1 MEILAFN
8 PSHLCITLRLE
19 PGKSLDKWRDGDSKS
34 TLSTSEC
41 AMLWK
46 QMSSALAYLHALNII
61 HDDVKP
67 DNIMWCRDTQSGVLI
82 DFGAAI
88 VLPLGSYFNLSGT
101 PNYAAP
107 EYLDRRKSEKSDV
120 WGLGITMIFALGYV
134 PLPDGEW
141 ILPYALNEERSGH
154 RKDMLAWLTTVETLR
169 LELLE
174 SKPLIAEMLHAGPSR
189 RIDSRQLSLQLEQ
202 KQEHSMEVL
211 AAGQPP
217 EDLVGSN
224 LAS

>member
-1 MEILAFN
+1 M
-8 PSHLCITLRLE
+8 
-19 PGKSLDKWRDGDSKS
+19 SLDKWRDAESKS

-141 ILPYALNEERSGH
+141 ILPYALKEERSDH
-154 RKDMLAWLTTVETLR
+154 RKDMLAWLTKVETLR
-169 LELLE
+169 LGLLK
-174 SKPLIAEMLHAGPSR
+174 SNPLIAEMLHASPSR
-189 RIDSRQLSLQLEQ
+189 RIDSHRLSLQLEQ
-202 KQEHSMEVL
+202 TQEHNMEVL
-211 AAGQPP
+211 AAGQSP
-217 EDLVGSN
+217 EDLIGSE